1 MVIEVPSLDRWAVL
15 GGVLGNRKGECVS
28 GTRLGSNS
36 TPFVFFTDAFTG
48 EFLCGREVGRETFQI
63 SIETT

>member
-28 GTRLGSNS
+28 GTRLGSTQHPLYFLRTHSRANHSLLMDPVNNS
-36 TPFVFFTDAFTG
+36 QNA
-48 EFLCGREVGRETFQI
+48 QI
-63 SIETT
+63 A